1 MELKKRIYKRRKIKD
16 KDEIK
21 KQSIKDKPK
30 KELFVKIEE
39 STEEIKFVL
48 EL

>member
-21 KQSIKDKPK
+21 KQIIKNKPI
-30 KELFVKIEE
+30 EEMYVKIEE
-39 STEEIKFVL
+39 STEEIKFIL
-48 EL
+48 EI